1 MTAQQ
6 AAPEPPPEAVLI
18 RRARQA
24 RGMTRAQAAERSGVV
39 KASRWGQIENGYL
52 MKDGVPVATKVGD
65 MQLAHMARTVGV
77 SPERLDDAGR
87 ADAAEI
93 LREIARQ
100 ETEASQDQ
108 ERPYADLSDRLER
121 TAWEMPLS
129 VEDRKL
135 IVDMLRE
142 AKAQGR
148 GDRSA

>member
-24 RGMTRAQAAERSGVV
+24 RGLTRAEAAERSGVV

-52 MKDGVPVATKVGD
+52 MKGGEPVATRAGD
-65 MQLAHMARTVGV
+65 MQLAHMARTVGLT
-77 SPERLDDAGR
+77 PERLTDVAR

-93 LREIARQ
+93 LREIQ
-100 ETEASQDQ
+100 EQ
-108 ERPYADLSDRLER
+108 ERAPYADMSDRLER

-129 VEDRKL
+129 LEDRKA

-148 GDRSA
+148 GERSA

>member
-1 MTAQQ
+1 MDAQQ
-6 AAPEPPPEAVLI
+6 AVPEPPPEAVLI

-24 RGMTRAQAAERSGVV
+24 RGLTRAEAAERSSVV

-52 MKDGVPVATKVGD
+52 MKGGVPVSTKAGD
-65 MQLAHMARTVGV
+65 MQLAHMARTVGL
-77 SPERLDDAGR
+77 SPERLEEARR

-93 LREIARQ
+93 LREIQ
-100 ETEASQDQ
+100 EQ
-108 ERPYADLSDRLER
+108 EQSYADMSDRLER

-148 GDRSA
+148 SGRSA

>member
-1 MTAQQ
+1 MDAEQ
-6 AAPEPPPEAVLI
+6 AVPEPPPEAVLI

-24 RGMTRAQAAERSGVV
+24 RGLTRAEAAERSSVV

-52 MKDGVPVATKVGD
+52 MKAGVPVGTKAGD
-65 MQLAHMARTVGV
+65 MQLAHMARTVGL
-77 SPERLDDAGR
+77 SPERLEEAGR
-87 ADAAEI
+87 TDAAEI
-93 LREIARQ
+93 LREIQ
-100 ETEASQDQ
+100 EQ
-108 ERPYADLSDRLER
+108 EQSYADMSDRLER

-148 GDRSA
+148 SGRSA

>member
-1 MTAQQ
+1 MDAQQ
-6 AAPEPPPEAVLI
+6 DVPEPPPEAVLI

-24 RGMTRAQAAERSGVV
+24 RGLTRAEAAERSSVV

-52 MKDGVPVATKVGD
+52 MKGGVPVSTKAGD
-65 MQLAHMARTVGV
+65 MQLAHMARTVGL
-77 SPERLDDAGR
+77 SPERLEESGR
-87 ADAAEI
+87 TDAAEI
-93 LREIARQ
+93 LREIQ
-100 ETEASQDQ
+100 EQ
-108 ERPYADLSDRLER
+108 EQSYADMSDRLER

-148 GDRSA
+148 SGRSA

>member
-1 MTAQQ
+1 MDARQDV
-6 AAPEPPPEAVLI
+6 PEPPPEAVLI

-24 RGMTRAQAAERSGVV
+24 RGLTRAEAAERSSVV

-52 MKDGVPVATKVGD
+52 MKAGVPVSTRAGD
-65 MQLAHMARTVGV
+65 MQLAHMARTVGL
-77 SPERLDDAGR
+77 SPERLEESGR
-87 ADAAEI
+87 TDAAEI
-93 LREIARQ
+93 LREIQ
-100 ETEASQDQ
+100 EQ
-108 ERPYADLSDRLER
+108 EQSYADMSDRLER

-148 GDRSA
+148 SGRSA

>member
-1 MTAQQ
+1 MTAQH

-24 RGMTRAQAAERSGVV
+24 RGLTRAEAAERSGVV

-52 MKDGVPVATKVGD
+52 MKAGVPVKTRAGD
-65 MQLAHMARTVGV
+65 MQLAHMARTVSL
-77 SPERLDDAGR
+77 SPERLVEAGR
-87 ADAAEI
+87 SDAAEI
-93 LREIARQ
+93 LREIQ
-100 ETEASQDQ
+100 VQ
-108 ERPYADLSDRLER
+108 ERAPYADLSDRLER

-148 GDRSA
+148 NSA